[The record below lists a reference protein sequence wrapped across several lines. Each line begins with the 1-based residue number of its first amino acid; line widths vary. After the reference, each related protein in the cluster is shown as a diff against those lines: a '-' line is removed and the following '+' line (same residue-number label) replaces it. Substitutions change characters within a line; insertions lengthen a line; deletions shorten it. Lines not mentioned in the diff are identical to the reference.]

1 MLFIILSILFS
12 LTVSLFLVKLSD
24 RQSIGCRTVVFGF
37 IGACI
42 GGYLGPNLGI
52 VIGPF
57 TIGAKIIMFFW
68 GLMIGALFSW
78 FLEKVEEEKE
88 KKKEEEERK
97 RIDDSIERKLKEME
111 DFYKQYKQ
119 K

>member
-42 GGYLGPNLGI
+42 GGYLGPDLGI
-52 VIGPF
+52 VIGSF
-57 TIGAKIIMFFW
+57 TIGAKLIMFFW

-78 FLEKVEEEKE
+78 FLEKVEERKR
-88 KKKEEEERK
+88 EEERK
-97 RIDDSIERKLKEME
+97 RIDDSLERKLKEME
-111 DFYKQYKQ
+111 DFYKEYKQ